1 MVWRAPDLL
10 WGDAM
15 ETKLGQKYASEMS
28 LITVNE
34 NIRERFKNIYHT
46 YIINIT
52 SIPEVYVIYEL
63 INLDLRIK
71 QLRVLIASIDTVY
84 LG

>member
-1 MVWRAPDLL
+1 MAIKLPMVWGAPDLL

-34 NIRERFKNIYHT
+34 HSRERFKNIYV

-52 SIPEVYVIYEL
+52 SIPEVYVINEL
-63 INLDLRIK
+63 IIW
-71 QLRVLIASIDTVY
+71 IYA
-84 LG
+84 